1 MFSLIADLLTIVTT
15 VFFPVFASYKALRTS
30 DPAQLTPWLMYWV
43 VLSIVNLFE
52 NTFSFILTWIPF
64 YSWIRFGGHIY
75 LVLPG
80 KQGATQIYQTYVHP
94 FLSEYEQDIDVFISN
109 AHERAKVM
117 GLQYMKQLIEW
128 AKVNVLGMQPRPPTP
143 PPSRAGQTYAQ
154 QLFSRFN
161 LPSAN
166 QGLAAPA
173 GDFYGLIASALQYTT
188 SSGGTREMQ
197 AEDLSASGTLIPN
210 HFESNE
216 DRMKYVS
223 AQRERLRVLL
233 SAFDR
238 EAVNLAAAPP
248 SNLDG
253 PSTPRGKS
261 GDTGY
266 DLTKSRSEADFDRIE
281 KEEAP
286 ASPSAQ
292 SGWMPWNWQKGQ
304 QSQAKGQQPEQQQ
317 QQQDE
322 QSSGRST
329 GLEY

>member
-1 MFSLIADLLTIVTT
+1 MFSIIADLLNIITT
-15 VFFPVFASYKALRTS
+15 VLFPIFASYKALRTA
-30 DPAQLTPWLMYWV
+30 DAAQLTPWLMYWV
-43 VLSIVNLFE
+43 VMSIVGTFE
-52 NTFSFILTWIPF
+52 STFNFILCWIPF
-64 YSWIRFGGHIY
+64 YSWIRLGGHLY
-75 LVLPG
+75 LILPG
-80 KQGATQIYQTYVHP
+80 KQGATEIYQSHVHP
-94 FLSEYEQDIDVFISN
+94 FLSEYEEDIDVFISSS
-109 AHERAKVM
+109 HDRAKVM

-128 AKVNVLGMQPRPPTP
+128 AKVNVLGMQPRAPTP
-143 PPSRAGQTYAQ
+143 PPSRGGTYAQ

-173 GDFYGLIASALQYTT
+173 GDFYGLIASALQSTT
-188 SSGGTREMQ
+188 ATGGTREAQ
-197 AEDLSASGTLIPN
+197 AQDLSASGTLIPD

-216 DRMKYVS
+216 DRLTYVA

-253 PSTPRGKS
+253 PSSPRGKS
-261 GDTGY
+261 TDAGY
-266 DLTKSRSEADFDRIE
+266 DLSKSRSEADFDRIE

-286 ASPSAQ
+286 ASPSTQ
-292 SGWMPWNWQKGQ
+292 GGWMPWNWQKGQ
-304 QSQAKGQQPEQQQ
+304 QAQGQQQ
-317 QQQDE
+317 QPQQQHDE
-322 QSSGRST
+322 QPSGRST